1 MNINPYDQILAARR
15 KASAVDPLDYYRNTA
30 QQVETT
36 PEDADSA
43 GIFERIWHTGEGTVK
58 SLTRGAIDSV
68 EGIVDLGIGLVGGVG
83 GMFSPKFR
91 QLMKEAV
98 EYDAVQEWIY
108 DPMDAV
114 VEDIRGSRIGE
125 YSYIEEG
132 SLPDM
137 VIEGVGG
144 MLPAVAISIAT
155 AGLGAPAAAAGTAG
169 TVAKVGGIAG
179 KVGLSAAK
187 AAKVAQVASMATM
200 AAGAAGQA
208 TEEAYRDGAGYYGGL
223 GYGIARGAVEAGTE
237 YALGGFTKGLT
248 GGGKLLPGV
257 RQSVAPTGVKRVIKN
272 AVEEGLEEMISEASD
287 PATRTI
293 YQGPEA
299 LKKYLDPETY
309 KQIGQAGIVGTATG
323 GVFQGTIGHA
333 LGNSGRAADM
343 QEITQ
348 ELDTLKEKKRNLGK
362 NNKLTDEAYAT
373 ISEAERENY
382 RVMETVL
389 QKATPEKRAALME
402 NYRLSDKFTED
413 GTMKADFVA
422 SLDRKATVGQMA
434 ANAENGAPAGSVTG
448 RAVLDRRTASVD
460 ADAEQVAKVLA
471 KEGRTQFTDVDSL
484 SKEGQKNLRNV
495 KRVMDVF
502 HDISDGAVG
511 EFVIANESV
520 GDNAYY
526 DPETGYIVIGADA
539 LEKGIDTTRKG
550 VQSWFQTVLH
560 EATHGTEGAT
570 PSHALGKLLESL
582 TVDTEAGKLNL
593 GSLAIEEIIERG
605 YFGDDAE
612 TARTRIED
620 LLSMEGDLRAFFENS
635 GVDNKGEVQYNKKK
649 RKSVYVQISKRE
661 YAVLSAEVTRKR
673 AAYQSRGESVP
684 RYGCGYTDG
693 FFYVYENLSDYNFG
707 VLKQI
712 EIRPETQKFI
722 KKVEGWIEE
731 NGRADQD
738 AKAVDRIIASI
749 RSGKGHDR
757 GRASDG
763 EHRRAD
769 SGAERISGSEQESNA
784 GRDYGGGSSNQ
795 RGDTKVKTSRKSS
808 YPSDDTV
815 MAQMEKDLADLEKLN
830 SERTAIMVE
839 RFLGNEHFAR
849 QLLDLDASIVEKL
862 LNRIADVKD
871 ALSRLR
877 DPAAKE
883 AFAEIKKAEQMF
895 LDALAEKGMR
905 FEGGKIIGASE
916 EDEVKKS
923 KTSSEKTAF
932 TIDKYYERQ
941 IDRWRELKEGSY
953 ITVGDIKEHS
963 ALSKVGMPQGRLYFD
978 VSKIRKEMEK
988 HSDHLSPDIMKKIPE
1003 LLNEPIV
1010 ITEYNPGKNTN
1021 TVNVFGRL
1029 FAQNSNNT
1037 PIFVGIVATK
1047 GRGGTVVTKIRT
1059 VHTRS
1064 DWSDMI
1070 TDDSVLYLN
1079 ENKKETDKWFQ
1090 ARGNS
1095 VPLGGTK
1102 YGLIRSISLVEQ
1114 KVNPS
1119 DEISSEN
1126 SSKPVQKSRKAN
1138 SQTSGKTATWEKS
1151 PPTKKYLGV
1160 DATERVA
1167 IVDDR
1172 AYGTTNITKAI
1183 DNVIAALQTEIDE
1196 SVEVPENKELV
1207 VKLSEWKKSSSV
1219 NELIN
1224 KLKEAKTP
1232 QEQDA
1237 ALDAVI
1243 DTVMADAY
1251 VKTIISNESLMR
1263 AVETVNRLKQYRRKI
1278 DLTQTGVSKPIY
1290 QKWGKKDGIPLAEV
1304 MEDLPTAVRLTNPED
1319 MIAVMQ
1325 DVDKAYEEAR
1335 QYIQINKSHKIQ
1347 YFMGE
1352 ADEALLRERM
1362 KDAFK
1367 ADLTAKA
1374 SAEAVERLEE
1384 QYHKQHDRATNVYN
1398 FSHRMN
1404 TIFKL
1409 SLDMR
1414 DIKAG
1419 RFLNQSQPENHNI
1432 LNRTLGQLCRVM
1444 NGGSL
1449 NKSCRKYFREAY
1461 EWYVNDAKKYLKFDP
1476 KTNQGEYSPEIAE
1489 KLQRIGFSES
1499 DSFTVEE
1506 LGDIINICQYFKHMA
1521 ENYQKVWRNGKLV
1534 EAQPYATELVKIS
1547 KDNLKLNSGKMN
1559 HIIGSAYMRMYGDP
1573 HMLVKY
1579 MDKYKLG
1586 FYTTMFERIREGTV
1600 QSQIIMKRMNDK
1612 INEALEDPKRKE
1624 KREEKNRQRGGDAR
1638 EPAARNTKYFE
1649 SLSKRMIHLHGA
1661 DMPVG
1666 EAISLYM
1673 TCNREQAKAGL
1684 LENGYSF
1691 AGEDDGKNEHIRRV
1705 FGFTGGEKVR
1715 DKQGRIKPEYQQKI
1729 TDMQNEIYAQL
1740 SELDK
1745 KFIAVAQDILQND
1758 CKDLKRATD
1767 LALNGWSN
1775 AAEEYYFP
1783 IRRYE
1788 TFKSIDKEGFFGEVD
1803 RVTNASFN
1811 KNTQPGAKNQLLIES
1826 IDVVLNRHMKG
1837 VAKYAALGQVI
1848 RDYDTLR
1855 TLDVSGNPNAAVSIA
1870 TVETEEG
1877 GWHQGTEYFYKL
1889 LSDVQGIKSGDTDEV
1904 TKVIGKVRGN
1914 YARFA
1919 LAANPK
1925 VVMTQLSSV
1934 FAGMNIID
1942 ADCMLKGF
1950 SDRGRDVFTYSELAE
1965 LRASENTAAMAQG
1978 LIDEA
1983 GDVLMKPIGW
1993 MDSYVVRRLWV
2004 AAQHQVA
2011 KDQKLKVGTEE
2022 NKKAAGK
2029 LLETVIFETQ
2039 QNSLATEKSQAA
2051 RSSSEFQKMVTMFT
2065 SDAVK
2070 GMGQL
2075 LDAFGEVSVI
2085 RREAKIN
2092 GTAVDSVRLKAAE
2105 KRLGRAAASLAAVA
2119 IYTTILSQLFRKLLK
2134 KEDEEE
2140 PWSGFMADTMGAMLG
2155 GLPLIS
2161 DAYEYFF
2168 GSGYGLED
2176 MSIAAVNDLM
2186 EGIKSLFGT
2195 AGAFVTG
2202 DLDERD
2208 LHKDLRKMFFAL
2220 GQVTGLPTRN
2230 LYNYA
2235 RAAVHWVSP
2244 ETGYKMDNA
2253 FAKQAYTSH
2262 IAKAIEAEDEGRL
2275 ETVIGVM
2282 LDENVG
2288 EVTSQ
2293 TVRQEMN
2300 RLVYAGM
2307 DVLPRGVGDT
2317 VTVDGEAVK
2326 LTARQKQA
2334 FKSVYSEAN
2343 KSVEKMVG
2351 LSCYADASDE
2361 AKAKAIKRVYGIY
2374 YNRAIEDLLGV
2385 ELENKNTLLA
2395 EAIDPEVL
2403 AVVLAI
2409 CGEIEADKDANGKAI
2424 SGSKRR
2430 KVEDFVESLRLK
2442 AAQKYIIM
2450 GALGYKNK
2458 LGEAKVQ
2465 AYVNGLGLSKDER
2478 EALMGCSG
2486 Y

>member
-1 MNINPYDQILAARR
+1 MNINPYMQIAVAKH
-15 KASAVDPLDYYRNTA
+15 KATAIDPLDYYRSMA
-30 QQVETT
+30 QQAEPV
-36 PEDADSA
+36 PEENADSA
-43 GIFERIWHTGEGTVK
+43 GIVERVWHTGEGAVK
-58 SLTRGAIDSV
+58 SLARGAIDSV
-68 EGIVDLGIGLVGGVG
+68 EGIADLGLGVVGGVG
-83 GMFSPKFR
+83 GIFSPKFR
-91 QLMKEAV
+91 KLMKDVV
-98 EYDAVQEWIY
+98 EYDAVQEWIF
-108 DPMDAV
+108 DPLD
-114 VEDIRGSRIGE
+114 DIAENVRGSRIGE
-125 YSYIEEG
+125 YSYIKEG

-155 AGLGAPAAAAGTAG
+155 AGFGAPAAAAGTAG

-257 RQSVAPTGVKRVIKN
+257 RQSVVPTGVKRVIKN

-362 NNKLTDEAYAT
+362 NNKLTDEAYAA

-560 EATHGTEGAT
+560 EAAHGGEGPDSHVKLSAILRHIGGGKYYTEMLKQLGSRGYWNGKASDIRAEVEKIIRKVERGEALT
-570 PSHALGKLLESL
+570 DKQTALANVIASEGTSIMAEQALG
-582 TVDTEAGKLNL
+582 
-593 GSLAIEEIIERG
+593 
-605 YFGDDAE
+605 
-612 TARTRIED
+612 
-620 LLSMEGDLRAFFENS
+620 
-635 GVDNKGEVQYNKKK
+635 
-649 RKSVYVQISKRE
+649 
-661 YAVLSAEVTRKR
+661 
-673 AAYQSRGESVP
+673 
-684 RYGCGYTDG
+684 
-693 FFYVYENLSDYNFG
+693 
-707 VLKQI
+707 
-712 EIRPETQKFI
+712 
-722 KKVEGWIEE
+722 
-731 NGRADQD
+731 
-738 AKAVDRIIASI
+738 
-749 RSGKGHDR
+749 
-757 GRASDG
+757 
-763 EHRRAD
+763 
-769 SGAERISGSEQESNA
+769 NA
-784 GRDYGGGSSNQ
+784 
-795 RGDTKVKTSRKSS
+795 
-808 YPSDDTV
+808 
-815 MAQMEKDLADLEKLN
+815 
-830 SERTAIMVE
+830 
-839 RFLGNEHFAR
+839 HFAR
-849 QLLDLDASIVEKL
+849 ELLDADASVVEKL
-862 LNRIADVKD
+862 LHRIEDVKEALALRKD
-871 ALSRLR
+871 A
-877 DPAAKE
+877 AAKE
-883 AFAEIKKAEQMF
+883 AFEEVRKAEQMF

-905 FEGGKIIGASE
+905 FEGGKIVGSGENDEEEIKRARGIDKRKKEGYNRKKKYKPFDDSYFMNVHSWLNKPTTQPNDYNYLYDSKRNTWKIIIAESKEDYTELYSFVNYDDGKELFDQLVEEAKNESHRSESQDGESFYESALEYERERGYYLDYLHDASGRGTDGRSVSVFE
-916 EDEVKKS
+916 KES
-923 KTSSEKTAF
+923 SSEG
-932 TIDKYYERQ
+932 ERDSGRDNQ
-941 IDRWRELKEGSY
+941 N
-953 ITVGDIKEHS
+953 
-963 ALSKVGMPQGRLYFD
+963 QGAE
-978 VSKIRKEMEK
+978 S
-988 HSDHLSPDIMKKIPE
+988 
-1003 LLNEPIV
+1003 
-1010 ITEYNPGKNTN
+1010 
-1021 TVNVFGRL
+1021 
-1029 FAQNSNNT
+1029 
-1037 PIFVGIVATK
+1037 
-1047 GRGGTVVTKIRT
+1047 
-1059 VHTRS
+1059 
-1064 DWSDMI
+1064 
-1070 TDDSVLYLN
+1070 SV
-1079 ENKKETDKWFQ
+1079 K
-1090 ARGNS
+1090 
-1095 VPLGGTK
+1095 
-1102 YGLIRSISLVEQ
+1102 
-1114 KVNPS
+1114 
-1119 DEISSEN
+1119 
-1126 SSKPVQKSRKAN
+1126 KSRKAN
-1138 SQTSGKTATWEKS
+1138 SQTSGKTPTWEKA

-1167 IVDDR
+1167 IIDDR

-1183 DNVIAALQTEIDE
+1183 DNVIAALQMEIDE

-1251 VKTIISNESLMR
+1251 VKTIISNESLTR

-1325 DVDKAYEEAR
+1325 DVDKAYEEVR
-1335 QYIQINKSHKIQ
+1335 QYIRINKSHKIQ

-1384 QYHKQHDRATNVYN
+1384 QYHKQLDRATNVYN

-1649 SLSKRMIHLHGA
+1649 SLSKRTIHLHGA

-1811 KNTQPGAKNQLLIES
+1811 KNTQPGAKNQLMIES

-1925 VVMTQLSSV
+1925 VVMTQLSSI

-1950 SDRGRDVFTYSELAE
+1950 SDRGRDVFTYSKLAE

-2176 MSIAAVNDLM
+2176 MSIAAINDLLD
-2186 EGIKSLFGT
+2186 GIKSLFGT

-2208 LHKDLRKMFFAL
+2208 LHKDLRQMLFAL

-2244 ETGYKMDNA
+2244 ETGYRMDDSMSV
-2253 FAKQAYTSH
+2253 QPYRSD

-2288 EVTSQ
+2288 EVTSSA
-2293 TVRQEMN
+2293 VRQELK
-2300 RLVYAGM
+2300 RLVTNGM

-2326 LTARQKQA
+2326 LTAKQQKA
-2334 FKSVYSEAN
+2334 FKSVYAEAN
-2343 KSVEKMVG
+2343 KSVERMVG
-2351 LSCYADASDE
+2351 LAYYANASDE

-2385 ELENKNTLLA
+2385 ELENKNTLLSH
-2395 EAIDPEVL
+2395 AIDPEVL

-2409 CGEIEADKDANGKAI
+2409 CGEITADKDAGGKAI
-2424 SGSKRR
+2424 AGSKRR
-2430 KVEDFVESLRLK
+2430 KIEDFVESLKLK

-2458 LGEAKVQ
+2458 LGEAKVK
-2465 AYVNGLGLSKDER
+2465 AYVNGLGLSKNER
-2478 EALMGCSG
+2478 EALMGYSG

>member
-1 MNINPYDQILAARR
+1 MNINPYEQMLVARR
-15 KASAVDPLDYYRNTA
+15 KASAIDPLDYYRSMA
-30 QQVETT
+30 QQAEPVPVEN
-36 PEDADSA
+36 ADSA
-43 GIFERIWHTGEGTVK
+43 GIVERVWHTGEGAVK
-58 SLTRGAIDSV
+58 SLARGAIDSV
-68 EGIVDLGIGLVGGVG
+68 EGIADLGLGVVGGVG
-83 GMFSPKFR
+83 GIFSPKFR
-91 QLMKEAV
+91 KLMKDVV
-98 EYDAVQEWIY
+98 EYDAVQEWIF
-108 DPMDAV
+108 DPLDDIA
-114 VEDIRGSRIGE
+114 EDVRGSRIGE
-125 YSYIEEG
+125 YSYIKEG

-223 GYGIARGAVEAGTE
+223 GYGITRGAVEAGTE

-413 GTMKADFVA
+413 GTMKADFSA
-422 SLDRKATVGQMA
+422 TLDRKATVGQMA

-560 EATHGTEGAT
+560 EATHGTEGTVAWFGL
-570 PSHALGKLLESL
+570 SNQLRGLEGGKVYNEMLKQLGNS
-582 TVDTEAGKLNL
+582 
-593 GSLAIEEIIERG
+593 G
-605 YFGDDAE
+605 YFDGKAADIRAE
-612 TARTRIED
+612 AEKISRKIELGEALNDSQTEFAR
-620 LLSMEGDLRAFFENS
+620 
-635 GVDNKGEVQYNKKK
+635 
-649 RKSVYVQISKRE
+649 VYRS
-661 YAVLSAEVTRKR
+661 
-673 AAYQSRGESVP
+673 ESV
-684 RYGCGYTDG
+684 
-693 FFYVYENLSDYNFG
+693 
-707 VLKQI
+707 
-712 EIRPETQKFI
+712 
-722 KKVEGWIEE
+722 
-731 NGRADQD
+731 
-738 AKAVDRIIASI
+738 
-749 RSGKGHDR
+749 
-757 GRASDG
+757 
-763 EHRRAD
+763 
-769 SGAERISGSEQESNA
+769 
-784 GRDYGGGSSNQ
+784 
-795 RGDTKVKTSRKSS
+795 
-808 YPSDDTV
+808 
-815 MAQMEKDLADLEKLN
+815 
-830 SERTAIMVE
+830 AIMAE
-839 RFLGNEHFAR
+839 QALGNEHFAR
-849 QLLDLDASIVEKL
+849 ELLDVDASVVEKIL
-862 LNRIADVKD
+862 HKIENVKEALALRKD
-871 ALSRLR
+871 A
-877 DPAAKE
+877 AAKE
-883 AFAEIKKAEQMF
+883 AFEEVRKAEQMF

-905 FEGGKIIGASE
+905 FEGGKIIGANE
-916 EDEVKKS
+916 EE
-923 KTSSEKTAF
+923 E
-932 TIDKYYERQ
+932 
-941 IDRWRELKEGSY
+941 
-953 ITVGDIKEHS
+953 
-963 ALSKVGMPQGRLYFD
+963 
-978 VSKIRKEMEK
+978 
-988 HSDHLSPDIMKKIPE
+988 
-1003 LLNEPIV
+1003 
-1010 ITEYNPGKNTN
+1010 
-1021 TVNVFGRL
+1021 
-1029 FAQNSNNT
+1029 
-1037 PIFVGIVATK
+1037 
-1047 GRGGTVVTKIRT
+1047 
-1059 VHTRS
+1059 
-1064 DWSDMI
+1064 
-1070 TDDSVLYLN
+1070 
-1079 ENKKETDKWFQ
+1079 
-1090 ARGNS
+1090 
-1095 VPLGGTK
+1095 TK
-1102 YGLIRSISLVEQ
+1102 YGEVKFSIGYDKNGNKYWHIETGKDIFKGIREKEKMRDAAYDYIIDSRDHKVLIEDLDGRKFKFIRLSAEEFTRSESSQTLYDEDPEIFKKKMRLIPSIEDLVKYSSVSWTAPDHKNHNLYHTKGFINYRGKVRIDNVIFDYIIRIGQAKEFNGFHDINLEVAQ
-1114 KVNPS
+1114 YLPHVTKSNTSDIKGATPNNKIPHSNKNVNPS

-1237 ALDAVI
+1237 VLDAVI

-1251 VKTIISNESLMR
+1251 VKTIISNESLTR

-1384 QYHKQHDRATNVYN
+1384 QYHKQLDRATNAYN

-1461 EWYVNDAKKYLKFDP
+1461 EWYVNDAQKYLKFDP

-1579 MDKYKLG
+1579 MDKYKPG

-1649 SLSKRMIHLHGA
+1649 SLSKRTIHLHGA
-1661 DMPVG
+1661 DMLVG

-1691 AGEDDGKNEHIRRV
+1691 AGEDDVKNEHIRRV

-1877 GWHQGTEYFYKL
+1877 GWHQGTEYFHKL

-1904 TKVIGKVRGN
+1904 TKVIGKIRGN

-1925 VVMTQLSSV
+1925 VVMTQLSSI
-1934 FAGMNIID
+1934 FSGMNIID

-2011 KDQKLKVGTEE
+2011 KDQKMKVGTEE

-2029 LLETVIFETQ
+2029 LLQTVIFETQ

-2075 LDAFGEVSVI
+2075 LDAFGEISVI

-2092 GTAVDSVRLKAAE
+2092 GTAVDSARLKVAE
-2105 KRLGRAAASLAAVA
+2105 KRSGRAAASLAAVA

-2176 MSIAAVNDLM
+2176 MSIAAINDLLD
-2186 EGIKSLFGT
+2186 GIKSLFGT

-2253 FAKQAYTSH
+2253 FAKQAYTSD

-2430 KVEDFVESLRLK
+2430 KVEDFVESLQLK

-2478 EALMGCSG
+2478 EALMGYSG